1 MNKQQLPEFE
11 RGAAFIFKYQVVTS
25 ESESQIRLFSPFPTL
40 PDVNIDGVHAI
51 ILESNAKLSRMQYRV
66 AQAGCNNLTFNESH
80 VPVLQQ
86 MENMH
91 NHLKTEINEAQSELN
106 TLSAIAESFF
116 PPIASLGTPR
126 QRRSIDVEEPHNR
139 TRRLIGAVAALAAG
153 TGFILDEPIKNAA
166 CNALSI
172 FNLCD
177 STDDLERELDEV
189 TKQQKTQ
196 QQAFQTVQDQ
206 NNEKLA
212 LLRDEIRL
220 TQESVERI
228 KNDTYTHIS
237 YMLKRIYTLE
247 DAFRCYQFEGAHRHF
262 LQSSQLYLSQI
273 GTLYTHFKTFR
284 AAFYAYRNNFF
295 SIISSLA
302 TGYITPQFL
311 LPNQLATIVQELA
324 AEEFRKGSKL
334 TPAIPSGFE
343 AIYYEL
349 QIVLEVTMLPNGISF
364 VLGIPM
370 NSKSATY
377 NVFQAEPL
385 YQPNDDGKMASVYQF
400 PKPYVAIATDNTNF
414 AELAASTLQQ
424 CTGSNRIKLCR
435 KGFSTTTDETLLCL
449 TSLYFNQD
457 IPALRNCPVSSVL
470 LPDAPHAIYL
480 ANGVY
485 HLISRRPT
493 MDIKNDS
500 RTNGLSLS
508 TIDCQACVLRPSCES
523 TIYINQGDLV
533 LSPDMDAC
541 KTTPEPY
548 IATIKLA
555 PPLNQVFQNV
565 PFDQLNFPSYSIGAA
580 RKSILESVQ
589 LELTEIPD
597 VRRMDPETLQ
607 KLTEPIVAHY
617 TSLNPATQAALDNFV
632 PAKTSFLIAGGSIA
646 LSLFLFLLNF
656 PLLHRQART
665 LCCAPRRFFK
675 NKSGQFIHVTDD
687 INPDSDS
694 SFLIITREEFT
705 ALRALAKEALL
716 KTEATAPFTYS
727 ADDEARM
734 YPDITTQTRTIR
746 TTSPLVLTTFTPAPV
761 AHVDTTQTT
770 SA

>member
-1 MNKQQLPEFE
+1 MVNMYKCLKQE
-11 RGAAFIFKYQVVTS
+11 VS
-25 ESESQIRLFSPFPTL
+25 
-40 PDVNIDGVHAI
+40 
-51 ILESNAKLSRMQYRV
+51 
-66 AQAGCNNLTFNESH
+66 
-80 VPVLQQ
+80 
-86 MENMH
+86 
-91 NHLKTEINEAQSELN
+91 EAQIELT
-106 TLSAIAESFF
+106 TLSEVAESFF
-116 PPIASLGTPR
+116 PPDSAQGTTR
-126 QRRSIDVEEPHNR
+126 QRRSLDEDEPHNR

-153 TGFILDEPIKNAA
+153 TGFILGEPIKDAA

-177 STDDLERELDEV
+177 STEDLERELDQV
-189 TKQQKTQ
+189 TKQQKLQ
-196 QQAFQTVQDQ
+196 KQAFQTVQDK

-220 TQESVERI
+220 TQESVEKI
-228 KNDTYTHIS
+228 KEDTYTHITH
-237 YMLKRIYTLE
+237 MLDRIFSLG
-247 DAFRCYQFEGAHRHF
+247 AALRCYQLEGAYRHF

-273 GTLYTHFKTFR
+273 GTLYTHLKAFR

-302 TGYITPQFL
+302 TGHITPQFL
-311 LPNQLATIVQELA
+311 LPTQLATIVQELA

-349 QIVLEVTMLPNGISF
+349 QIVLEVTMLPKGISF

-385 YQPNDDGKMASVYQF
+385 YQPNDDGKTASVYQF

-470 LPDAPHAIYL
+470 LPDAPQAIYL

-485 HLISRRPT
+485 HLISRSPT

-500 RTNGLSLS
+500 RTNGLSLA

-565 PFDQLNFPSYSIGAA
+565 PFDRLNFPSYSIGAA

-632 PAKTSFLIAGGSIA
+632 PAKTSFLIAGGSIV

-656 PLLHRQART
+656 PLLHRQARV
-665 LCCAPRRFFK
+665 LCCVPRRFLK

-734 YPDITTQTRTIR
+734 YPDITAQTRTIR
-746 TTSPLVLTTFTPAPV
+746 TTPPLVLTTFTPAPV
-761 AHVDTTQTT
+761 SHVDTTQTT

>member
-1 MNKQQLPEFE
+1 M
-11 RGAAFIFKYQVVTS
+11 
-25 ESESQIRLFSPFPTL
+25 
-40 PDVNIDGVHAI
+40 
-51 ILESNAKLSRMQYRV
+51 
-66 AQAGCNNLTFNESH
+66 
-80 VPVLQQ
+80 
-86 MENMH
+86 
-91 NHLKTEINEAQSELN
+91 
-106 TLSAIAESFF
+106 
-116 PPIASLGTPR
+116 
-126 QRRSIDVEEPHNR
+126 
-139 TRRLIGAVAALAAG
+139 
-153 TGFILDEPIKNAA
+153 
-166 CNALSI
+166 
-172 FNLCD
+172 
-177 STDDLERELDEV
+177 
-189 TKQQKTQ
+189 
-196 QQAFQTVQDQ
+196 
-206 NNEKLA
+206 
-212 LLRDEIRL
+212 
-220 TQESVERI
+220 
-228 KNDTYTHIS
+228 
-237 YMLKRIYTLE
+237 
-247 DAFRCYQFEGAHRHF
+247 
-262 LQSSQLYLSQI
+262 
-273 GTLYTHFKTFR
+273 
-284 AAFYAYRNNFF
+284 
-295 SIISSLA
+295 
-302 TGYITPQFL
+302 
-311 LPNQLATIVQELA
+311 QELA

-349 QIVLEVTMLPNGISF
+349 QIVLEVTMLPKGISF

-385 YQPNDDGKMASVYQF
+385 YQPNDDGKTASVYQF

-457 IPALRNCPVSSVL
+457 IPALRNYPVSSVL
-470 LPDAPHAIYL
+470 LPEAPQAIYL

-485 HLISRRPT
+485 HLISRNPT

-500 RTNGLSLS
+500 RNGLSLS

-565 PFDQLNFPSYSIGAA
+565 PFYRLNFPSYSIGAA

-617 TSLNPATQAALDNFV
+617 TSLNPATEAALDKFV
-632 PAKTSFLIAGGSIA
+632 PAKTSFLIAGGSIV

-656 PLLHRQART
+656 PLFHRQARA

-675 NKSGQFIHVTDD
+675 NKSGQFIHVTND
-687 INPDSDS
+687 IQPDSDS
-694 SFLIITREEFT
+694 SFLILTRDEFT

-716 KTEATAPFTYS
+716 KTEANAPFVYS
-727 ADDEARM
+727 AEDEAKL
-734 YPDITTQTRTIR
+734 YPDVTASTRTIR
-746 TTSPLVLTTFTPAPV
+746 TTPPLVLTTFTPAPV
-761 AHVDTTQTT
+761 PHIDTTQTT